1 MSVIADLG
9 IHLPQHVQAL
19 NMLPTPSVGLLGF
32 NLEDVLSSAGPWVLG
47 LVSLMVFIESGV
59 LFPFLP
65 GDSLLFTTGL
75 LHEQLGLNLWVLL
88 ASVSV
93 AAILGDQV
101 GYMLGHFF
109 GRRLFSE
116 NGRILNYQNLDR
128 AHDFFDKYG
137 GKALILARFVP
148 IVRTFVPLTAG
159 IAKYRYADFAK
170 WNIIGAL
177 LWCVL
182 LTFAGVWLGNV
193 TFIREHVDIIVIVL
207 VLLSVVPIG
216 LEVLRERKKAK
227 LREASSEDA
236 APTRE
241 G

>member
-9 IHLPQHVQAL
+9 IHLPQHVQVL

-32 NLEDVLSSAGPWVLG
+32 NLEDVLANAGPWVLG
-47 LVSLMVFIESGV
+47 LVVLMVFIESGV

-101 GYMLGHFF
+101 GYMLGHYF

-116 NGRILNYQNLDR
+116 KGRILNFQNLDR
-128 AHDFFDKYG
+128 AHDFFNKYG

-177 LWCVL
+177 LWCFL

-193 TFIREHVDIIVIVL
+193 TFIREHVDIIVVVL

-216 LEVLRERKKAK
+216 FEVIRERKKAK
-227 LREASSEDA
+227 LREAASEDS
-236 APTRE
+236 APTTE